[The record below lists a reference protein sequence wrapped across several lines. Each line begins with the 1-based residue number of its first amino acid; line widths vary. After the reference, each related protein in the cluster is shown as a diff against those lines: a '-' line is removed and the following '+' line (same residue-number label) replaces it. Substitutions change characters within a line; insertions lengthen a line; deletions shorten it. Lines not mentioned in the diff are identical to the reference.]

1 MNIFKKIA
9 LNLRIMKPEG
19 FKIKLR
25 YFLNS
30 LNKLFRFKSWKSKV
44 LVGVFVFLVL
54 GAGTFLVYSQSGGGG
69 SIGGSSLNKGLI
81 AHWGLDLEDYDTTTG
96 QITDKTPYS
105 NHGTNYGS
113 MSTTDR
119 YEKIGGAMSFNG
131 TSDYVLINDVVTT
144 NPTSFTIAAW
154 IKKDGNGAVYECVLH
169 QGSDT
174 SIGNSSFWLG
184 LDASDYFTATIGART
199 GVGWSAG
206 ILTEKPVIGEW
217 NHLLASWDGSVV
229 RVYLNGVFKKQY
241 NLASYSNIST
251 PVRLGASSNGSTYQ
265 FNGSID
271 DVRIYN
277 RAFSDEEVML
287 LYGSYEPKIQISS
300 INAGLVGHWTL
311 SEEDYNSSTNKL
323 SDKTPYENLGTN
335 YGATFTTDRHGKV
348 GGAMSFDGSTGKYI
362 RINRSLNPSSW
373 TVSSWLMKRAHTVSG
388 YPIFW
393 SFSLPY
399 MASDGS
405 GQPFRLSYS
414 APGQVNTS
422 GTTIPELNQWYHVVA
437 TADSSGTKIY
447 VNGNLEGSNSLIAT
461 NVGGA
466 FDIGRHLGSDSYRIN
481 GAVDDLRIYNRA
493 LSANEISLLYNSYSP
508 QSGGDTLQ
516 KGLVLDMP
524 LTSQYTKTETAGSQ
538 IMTDKTPYG
547 NDGQNYG
554 ATIGSEG
561 ASFNGSNNYIVLP
574 YGQNIDPSTNP
585 QSFSFWAKSNNPS
598 LSTMILST
606 GQNPIFGNRL
616 YIGTTGGDWE
626 MGIAG
631 SGWGIGSTDVTNA
644 WTHIAV
650 VMDGSNAK
658 MFINGE
664 FDHQKAYGSYT
675 FNQNINMGRHDAS
688 YYFNG
693 NISNLKIYDRAIST
707 DEIKSLYT
715 KGAADLGGIPN
726 K

>member
-30 LNKLFRFKSWKSKV
+30 LNKLFRFKSWKSRV
-44 LVGVFVFLVL
+44 LIGVFVILVL

-311 SEEDYNSSTNKL
+311 SEEDYNSSTSQL
-323 SDKTPYENLGTN
+323 SDKTPYSNHGSN
-335 YGATFTTDRHGKV
+335 SGATFTTDRHGKTA
-348 GGAMSFDGSTGKYI
+348 GAMSFSSGNTISVL
-362 RINRSLNPSSW
+362 NNSSLNNNSLSISFWAYHRDYTYPKTFGAIKKSTPNCYAAGGKGW
-373 TVSSWLMKRAHTVSG
+373 DFGHG
-388 YPIFW
+388 YK
-393 SFSLPY
+393 
-399 MASDGS
+399 SDGVDVCVADGNNIVRS
-405 GQPFRLSYS
+405 TLYFNTGSRPPDLLNKWTHIVYIIDRSQNKVS
-414 APGQVNTS
+414 A
-422 GTTIPELNQWYHVVA
+422 
-437 TADSSGTKIY
+437 Y
-447 VNGNLEGSNSLIAT
+447 VNGVKQSS
-461 NVGGA
+461 
-466 FDIGRHLGSDSYRIN
+466 
-481 GAVDDLRIYNRA
+481 
-493 LSANEISLLYNSYSP
+493 EIS
-508 QSGGDTLQ
+508 
-516 KGLVLDMP
+516 
-524 LTSQYTKTETAGSQ
+524 
-538 IMTDKTPYG
+538 I
-547 NDGQNYG
+547 
-554 ATIGSEG
+554 
-561 ASFNGSNNYIVLP
+561 AS
-574 YGQNIDPSTNP
+574 
-585 QSFSFWAKSNNPS
+585 
-598 LSTMILST
+598 
-606 GQNPIFGNRL
+606 
-616 YIGTTGGDWE
+616 
-626 MGIAG
+626 
-631 SGWGIGSTDVTNA
+631 
-644 WTHIAV
+644 
-650 VMDGSNAK
+650 
-658 MFINGE
+658 
-664 FDHQKAYGSYT
+664 
-675 FNQNINMGRHDAS
+675 
-688 YYFNG
+688 
-693 NISNLKIYDRAIST
+693 
-707 DEIKSLYT
+707 
-715 KGAADLGGIPN
+715 
-726 K
+726 